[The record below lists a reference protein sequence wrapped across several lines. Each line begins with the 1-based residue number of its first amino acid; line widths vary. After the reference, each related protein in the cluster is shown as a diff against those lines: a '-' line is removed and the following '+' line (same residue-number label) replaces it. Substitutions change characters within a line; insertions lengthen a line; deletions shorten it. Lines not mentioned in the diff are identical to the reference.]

1 MVQNENI
8 LQDHRQYHI
17 LDISSHSSHKE
28 GNIIVPLTLNNIQK
42 YGFFQKD
49 NPRNFTLLVKINPF
63 AVVRYGVVDVKRS
76 EISGDF
82 VILVMAP
89 NKLFLKEE
97 KKLNYKMITIRV
109 NTTG

>member
-1 MVQNENI
+1 MVQNKNI
-8 LQDHRQYHI
+8 LQDHRQYYI
-17 LDISSHSSHKE
+17 LDISSHKE

-49 NPRNFTLLVKINPF
+49 NPRNFTLLVKINPCT
-63 AVVRYGVVDVKRS
+63 VVRYEVVDVKKS

-89 NKLFLKEE
+89 NKIFLKEE

>member
-1 MVQNENI
+1 MVQDN
-8 LQDHRQYHI
+8 LVTKDYRQYHI
-17 LDISSHSSHKE
+17 LDISSHKE

-49 NPRNFTLLVKINPF
+49 NPRNFTLLVKIDPF
-63 AVVRYGVVDVKRS
+63 TVVRYGVIDVKRS

-97 KKLNYKMITIRV
+97 KRLNYKMITIRV

>member
-1 MVQNENI
+1 MAQEKHI
-8 LQDHRQYHI
+8 LKDYHQYHI
-17 LDISSHSSHKE
+17 LDISSHKE
-28 GNIIVPLTLNNIQK
+28 GNIIVPLTQNNIQK
-42 YGFFQKD
+42 YGIFQKD
-49 NPRNFTLLVKINPF
+49 NPRGFTMLVKINRYT
-63 AVVRYGVVDVKRS
+63 VVRYGVVDVKKS